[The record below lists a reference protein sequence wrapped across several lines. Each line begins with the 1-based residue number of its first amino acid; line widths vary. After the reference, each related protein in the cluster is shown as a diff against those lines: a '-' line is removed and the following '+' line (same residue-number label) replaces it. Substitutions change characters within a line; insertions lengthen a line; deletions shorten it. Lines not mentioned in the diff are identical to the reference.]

1 MENDRKDDMK
11 TGFENGVSSTLV
23 NNNIDFRLLDDSQ
36 NSINSI
42 ATYDERTDDPKRTPN
57 CSSNPND
64 MVSKIPN
71 TYDYPAVFRQPS
83 NDTKYRNVYPPI
95 ENRMQYY

>member
-1 MENDRKDDMK
+1 MENDSKDDMN
-11 TGFENGVSSTLV
+11 TGFQNGVSSTLL
-23 NNNIDFRLLDDSQ
+23 NNNIDFRLLHDSQ
-36 NSINSI
+36 NSL
-42 ATYDERTDDPKRTPN
+42 ATYDERTDDPKRTAN

-71 TYDYPAVFRQPS
+71 TYEYPAVFRPPS
-83 NDTKYRNVYPPI
+83 NDTKYRNVYPSI

>member
-1 MENDRKDDMK
+1 MENDGKDDMK

-23 NNNIDFRLLDDSQ
+23 NNNIDFRLLNDSQ
-36 NSINSI
+36 NSS
-42 ATYDERTDDPKRTPN
+42 ATYDERTDDPKRSTN
-57 CSSNPND
+57 YSSNPND

-71 TYDYPAVFRQPS
+71 TYEYQAVFRQPS